1 MSIANMNIATW
12 RFTALYIAL
21 IVAVNIGF
29 SAVPLVELPGGVMW
43 PPMSLVVGFVFIVR
57 DFAQREIGHR
67 ILWAMAVGVGL
78 SYLMADPFVALW
90 SAIAFLVS
98 ELADW
103 AVYTFT
109 KRPMSERVI
118 YSSFLSA
125 PVDSAVFL
133 IGLGIAT
140 PAGIATM
147 TASKLLG
154 AVAVWWLMRRRERD
168 DLFAA

>member
-1 MSIANMNIATW
+1 MTY

-21 IVAVNIGF
+21 IVAVNYGF
-29 SAVPLVELPGGVMW
+29 TVVPLVELPGGVMW

-57 DFAQREIGHR
+57 DFAQREIGHKV
-67 ILWAMAVGVGL
+67 LYAMAAGVAL
-78 SYLMADPFVALW
+78 SYVMADPFVAMW

-103 AVYTFT
+103 AVYSFT

-118 YSSFLSA
+118 YSSIISA
-125 PVDSAVFL
+125 PLDSAVFL

-140 PAGIATM
+140 GAGIATM
-147 TASKLLG
+147 SASKLLG
-154 AVAVWWLMRRRERD
+154 AFVVWYLIRRREQKGA
-168 DLFAA
+168 LAA

>member
-1 MSIANMNIATW
+1 MNVISQW

-21 IVAVNIGF
+21 IVAVNYGF
-29 SAVPLVELPGGVMW
+29 SVVPLVELPGGVMW
-43 PPMSLVVGFVFIVR
+43 PPMSLLVGFVFVVR

-67 ILWAMAVGVGL
+67 VLLAMAVGVGL
-78 SYLMADPFVALW
+78 SYILADPYVAMW

-118 YSSFLSA
+118 YSSILSA
-125 PVDSAVFL
+125 PLDSAVFL

-140 PAGIATM
+140 PVGIAAM
-147 TASKLLG
+147 SASKLLG
-154 AVAVWWLMRRRERD
+154 AIAVWWMMKRREQQ
-168 DLFAA
+168 AALSA

>member
-1 MSIANMNIATW
+1 MNALLKL
-12 RFTALYIAL
+12 RFSTLYIML
-21 IVAVNIGF
+21 IVAVNYGF
-29 SAVPLVELPGGVMW
+29 SVVPPIELFGGEMW

-78 SYLMADPFVALW
+78 SYVMADPFVAMW
-90 SAIAFLVS
+90 SAIAFLIS

-103 AVYTFT
+103 AVYSFT

-118 YSSFLSA
+118 FSSLISA

-133 IGLGIAT
+133 IGLGFAT
-140 PAGIATM
+140 PLGIALM
-147 TASKLLG
+147 SASKLLG
-154 AVAVWWLMRRRERD
+154 AFAVWWLIRRREQQ
-168 DLFAA
+168 DLVSA

>member
-1 MSIANMNIATW
+1 MNALTHTLMNW
-12 RFTALYIAL
+12 RFTALYIFL
-21 IVAVNIGF
+21 IVAVNYGF
-29 SAVPLVELPGGVMW
+29 SHVPLVELPGGEMW

-67 ILWAMAVGVGL
+67 ILFAMAIGVGL
-78 SYLMADPFVALW
+78 SYIMADPFVALW
-90 SAIAFLVS
+90 SAVAFLVS

-118 YSSFLSA
+118 YSSIISA
-125 PVDSAVFL
+125 PLDSAVFL

-140 PAGIATM
+140 PTGIAIM
-147 TASKLLG
+147 SASKLLG
-154 AVAVWWLMRRRERD
+154 AFAVWYLIRRREQRGA
-168 DLFAA
+168 LTV

>member
-1 MSIANMNIATW
+1 MNVISQW

-21 IVAVNIGF
+21 IVAVNYGF
-29 SAVPLVELPGGVMW
+29 SVVPLVELPGGVMW
-43 PPMSLVVGFVFIVR
+43 PPMSLLVGFVFIVR

-67 ILWAMAVGVGL
+67 VLLAMAVGVGL
-78 SYLMADPFVALW
+78 SYILADPYVAMW

-118 YSSFLSA
+118 YSSILSA
-125 PVDSAVFL
+125 PLDSAVFL

-140 PAGIATM
+140 PVGIAAM
-147 TASKLLG
+147 SASKLLG
-154 AVAVWWLMRRRERD
+154 AIAVWWMMKRREQQ
-168 DLFAA
+168 AALSA

>member
-1 MSIANMNIATW
+1 MTY

-21 IVAVNIGF
+21 IVAVNYGF
-29 SAVPLVELPGGVMW
+29 SVVPLVELPGGVMW
-43 PPMSLVVGFVFIVR
+43 PPMSLLVGFVFIVR

-67 ILWAMAVGVGL
+67 VLLAMAVGVGL
-78 SYLMADPFVALW
+78 SYIMADPYVAMW

-109 KRPMSERVI
+109 KRSMSERVV
-118 YSSFLSA
+118 YSSILSA
-125 PVDSAVFL
+125 PLDSAVFL

-140 PAGIATM
+140 PVGIAAM
-147 TASKLLG
+147 SASKLLG
-154 AVAVWWLMRRRERD
+154 AIAVWWMMKRREQQ
-168 DLFAA
+168 AEISV

>member
-1 MSIANMNIATW
+1 MTIAAW

-67 ILWAMAVGVGL
+67 ILLAMGVGVGL
-78 SYLMADPFVALW
+78 SYLMADPYVALW

-109 KRPMSERVI
+109 KRPLSERVM
-118 YSSFLSA
+118 YSSFLGA

-140 PAGIATM
+140 PAGIVTM

-154 AVAVWWLMRRRERD
+154 AIVVWWLMRRREREGM
-168 DLFAA
+168 FPA

>member
-1 MSIANMNIATW
+1 MNY

-21 IVAVNIGF
+21 IVAVNYGF
-29 SAVPLVELPGGVMW
+29 SVVPLVELPGGVMW
-43 PPMSLVVGFVFIVR
+43 PPMSLLVGFVFIVR

-67 ILWAMAVGVGL
+67 VLLAMAVGVGL
-78 SYLMADPFVALW
+78 SYIMADPYVAMW

-118 YSSFLSA
+118 YSSILSA
-125 PVDSAVFL
+125 PLDSAVFL

-140 PAGIATM
+140 PVGIAAM
-147 TASKLLG
+147 SASKLLG
-154 AVAVWWLMRRRERD
+154 AIAVWWMMKRREQQAE
-168 DLFAA
+168 LSA

>member
-1 MSIANMNIATW
+1 MTY

-21 IVAVNIGF
+21 IVAVNYGF
-29 SAVPLVELPGGVMW
+29 SVVPLVELPGGVMW
-43 PPMSLVVGFVFIVR
+43 PPMSLLVGFVFIVR

-67 ILWAMAVGVGL
+67 VLLAMAVGVGL
-78 SYLMADPFVALW
+78 SYIMADPYVAMW

-109 KRPMSERVI
+109 KRPMSERVV
-118 YSSFLSA
+118 YSSILSA
-125 PVDSAVFL
+125 PLDSAVFL

-140 PAGIATM
+140 PVGIAAM
-147 TASKLLG
+147 SASKLLG
-154 AVAVWWLMRRRERD
+154 AIAVWWMMKRREQQTE
-168 DLFAA
+168 LSA

>member
-1 MSIANMNIATW
+1 MTY

-21 IVAVNIGF
+21 IVAVNYGF
-29 SAVPLVELPGGVMW
+29 SVVPLVELPGGVMW
-43 PPMSLVVGFVFIVR
+43 PPMSLLVGFVFIVR

-67 ILWAMAVGVGL
+67 VLLAMAVGVGL
-78 SYLMADPFVALW
+78 SYIMADPYVAMW

-118 YSSFLSA
+118 YSSILSA
-125 PVDSAVFL
+125 PLDSAVFL

-140 PAGIATM
+140 PVGIAAM
-147 TASKLLG
+147 SASKLLG
-154 AVAVWWLMRRRERD
+154 AIAVWWMMKRREQQGA
-168 DLFAA
+168 LSA

>member
-1 MSIANMNIATW
+1 MTY

-21 IVAVNIGF
+21 IVAVNYGF
-29 SAVPLVELPGGVMW
+29 SVVPLVELPGGVMW
-43 PPMSLVVGFVFIVR
+43 PPMSLLVGFVFIVR

-67 ILWAMAVGVGL
+67 VLLAMAVGVGL
-78 SYLMADPFVALW
+78 SYIMADPYVAMW

-109 KRPMSERVI
+109 KRPMSERVV
-118 YSSFLSA
+118 YSSILSA
-125 PVDSAVFL
+125 PLDSAVFL

-140 PAGIATM
+140 PVGIAAM
-147 TASKLLG
+147 SASKLLG
-154 AVAVWWLMRRRERD
+154 AIAVWWMMKRREQQAE
-168 DLFAA
+168 LSA

>member
-1 MSIANMNIATW
+1 MNMFMKL
-12 RFTALYIAL
+12 RFTALYILL
-21 IVAVNIGF
+21 IVAVNYGF
-29 SAVPLVELPGGVMW
+29 SVIHPIELFGGELW

-67 ILWAMAVGVGL
+67 ILIAMAIGVGL
-78 SYLMADPFVALW
+78 SYIMADPYVAIW

-103 AVYTFT
+103 AVYTWT

-118 YSSFLSA
+118 YSSIISA

-133 IGLGIAT
+133 IGLGFAT
-140 PAGIATM
+140 PIGIALM
-147 TASKLLG
+147 SASKLLG
-154 AVAVWWLMRRRERD
+154 AIAVWWLIRRREQQGT
-168 DLFAA
+168 FA

>member
-1 MSIANMNIATW
+1 MNGFIHGFFQW

-21 IVAVNIGF
+21 IVAVNYGF
-29 SAVPLVELPGGVMW
+29 TVVPLVELPGGVMW

-67 ILWAMAVGVGL
+67 VLFAMAVGVGL
-78 SYLMADPFVALW
+78 SYFMADPYVALW

-103 AVYTFT
+103 TVYTFT

-118 YSSFLSA
+118 YSSVLSA
-125 PVDSAVFL
+125 PLDSAVFL

-140 PAGIATM
+140 PAGIVAM
-147 TASKLLG
+147 AASKLLG
-154 AVAVWWLMRRRERD
+154 AVGVWWLMRRREQQGV
-168 DLFAA
+168 LAA

>member
-1 MSIANMNIATW
+1 MNY

-21 IVAVNIGF
+21 IVAVNYGF
-29 SAVPLVELPGGVMW
+29 SVVPLVELPGGVMW
-43 PPMSLVVGFVFIVR
+43 PPMSLLVGFVFIVR

-67 ILWAMAVGVGL
+67 VLLAMAVGVGL
-78 SYLMADPFVALW
+78 SYIMADPYVAMW

-109 KRPMSERVI
+109 KRPMSERVV
-118 YSSFLSA
+118 YSSILSA
-125 PVDSAVFL
+125 PLDSAVFL

-140 PAGIATM
+140 PVGIAAM
-147 TASKLLG
+147 SASKLLG
-154 AVAVWWLMRRRERD
+154 AIAVWWMMKRREQR
-168 DLFAA
+168 AAIRT

>member
-1 MSIANMNIATW
+1 MTY

-21 IVAVNIGF
+21 IVAVNYGF
-29 SAVPLVELPGGVMW
+29 SVVPLVELPGGVMW
-43 PPMSLVVGFVFIVR
+43 PPMSLLVGFVFIVR

-67 ILWAMAVGVGL
+67 VLLAMAVGVGL
-78 SYLMADPFVALW
+78 SYIMADPYVAMW

-109 KRPMSERVI
+109 KRAMSERVI
-118 YSSFLSA
+118 YSSILSA
-125 PVDSAVFL
+125 PLDSAVFL

-140 PAGIATM
+140 PVGIAAM
-147 TASKLLG
+147 SASKLLG
-154 AVAVWWLMRRRERD
+154 AIAVWWMMRRREQHGA
-168 DLFAA
+168 LSA